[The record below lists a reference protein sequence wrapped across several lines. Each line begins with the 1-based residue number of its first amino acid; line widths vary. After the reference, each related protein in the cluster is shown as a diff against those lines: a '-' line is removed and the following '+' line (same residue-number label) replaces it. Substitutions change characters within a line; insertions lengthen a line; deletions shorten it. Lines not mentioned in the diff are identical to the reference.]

1 MTEADLL
8 RIANDFEAAVRHRLG
23 RSFTVV
29 DAPGPGVLVIRL
41 GITEA
46 RASDPVLDV
55 LTASGGSDAAPA
67 SDGPL
72 PPEVA
77 KFVAN
82 AAIEGEVQDAQTKVL
97 LAQGVDRRPPG
108 VAPAT
113 TWGELD
119 QRFARW
125 ADRVCGGLAA
135 RTGRGS

>member
-1 MTEADLL
+1 MIRALAIS
-8 RIANDFEAAVRHRLG
+8 IAVVRLAACSARRK
-23 RSFTVV
+23 
-29 DAPGPGVLVIRL
+29 APTP
-41 GITEA
+41 
-46 RASDPVLDV
+46 ASPPAE
-55 LTASGGSDAAPA
+55 ASGFLDDYAALRPGGPDDVALGYRNPNADWPA

-97 LAQGVDRRPPG
+97 LAQGVDRQPPG

-119 QRFARW
+119 QRFARR